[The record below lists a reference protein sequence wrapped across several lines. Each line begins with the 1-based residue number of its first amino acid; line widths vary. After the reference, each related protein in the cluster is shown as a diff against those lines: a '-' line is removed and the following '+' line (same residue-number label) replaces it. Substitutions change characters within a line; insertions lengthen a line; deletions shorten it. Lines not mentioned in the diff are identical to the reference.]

1 MSRGARLN
9 PLEKVLAVL
18 VAVMSLLM
26 LAQVISRYVFGKPF
40 SFTEEAAR
48 LVFVWAVFL
57 GAVEAFRRGAHVGI
71 DLLFKLFP
79 EKLQRWVSRFNAVVV
94 AGVLI
99 LLIVSGIRV
108 VKATSHVDLITIPL
122 PASAVYFAVPFSA
135 LVMLLFILWTLASS
149 MRKKN
154 KK

>member
-1 MSRGARLN
+1 
-9 PLEKVLAVL
+9 
-18 VAVMSLLM
+18 MSLLM

-135 LVMLLFILWTLASS
+135 LVMLLFILWSLASS